1 MLATRCTDCK
11 TIFHLTQ
18 NLVLLP
24 FALIFL
30 VRACHKNEKCGVAA
44 AAILEAAYILGG
56 NNKLCR
62 NIFLTIESS
71 ALSPAVGGIA
81 DFGLRGPVEMTNN
94 TILRSEH
101 SS

>member
-18 NLVLLP
+18 NLVLLH

-44 AAILEAAYILGG
+44 ILGAAYILGG
-56 NNKLCR
+56 YNKLCR

-71 ALSPAVGGIA
+71 ALSPAVRGIA
-81 DFGLRGPVEMTNN
+81 DFGLRGQVEMTNN